1 MFARRCERVAG
12 ALASIGLQRGD
23 RVAVLAANCHRY
35 AELYLGV
42 PAAGMVLVPLNIR
55 LAAAELADIVKAA
68 RPRLLV
74 VDRDPGSLAGAVERV
89 LWLDEWDTL
98 VDASAG
104 GLVGAGGSEDDLA
117 VVYFT
122 SGTTGRPKGV
132 MLSHRNLVANS
143 LHKTI
148 ACDLQPSDVFL
159 AAGPFFHVAG
169 TAPVLSM
176 IWLGGSLVV
185 LPGFDAA
192 TCLDTI
198 EHHGVTVC
206 MPVPTMLAALA
217 DEQCRR
223 PRDLTSLRLIGHAGG
238 PITTSLIRYAHDTF
252 PAAELAQYYGA
263 TETAAIVTCLG
274 HEERLLEGGPLGSVG
289 QPVVG
294 VAVDVVDAGGRSCAA
309 GDVGEVVV
317 RGPNVTTGY
326 WEDAEA
332 TAAAFFGEWYRTGDV
347 GYSDEEGNLW
357 LLDRA
362 KDMIVTGGENVY
374 SIEVEEVLA
383 RHPAVVECAV
393 FGIPDEQW
401 VEAVHAVVVVGD
413 AQIGDGL
420 ATELREHCRASIA
433 GFKVPKRIEVRT
445 EPLPKSG
452 PGKVLKR
459 QLRAPYWEPA
469 GR

>member
-1 MFARRCERVAG
+1 
-12 ALASIGLQRGD
+12 
-23 RVAVLAANCHRY
+23 
-35 AELYLGV
+35 
-42 PAAGMVLVPLNIR
+42 
-55 LAAAELADIVKAA
+55 
-68 RPRLLV
+68 
-74 VDRDPGSLAGAVERV
+74 
-89 LWLDEWDTL
+89 
-98 VDASAG
+98 
-104 GLVGAGGSEDDLA
+104 
-117 VVYFT
+117 
-122 SGTTGRPKGV
+122 
-132 MLSHRNLVANS
+132 
-143 LHKTI
+143 
-148 ACDLQPSDVFL
+148 
-159 AAGPFFHVAG
+159 
-169 TAPVLSM
+169 
-176 IWLGGSLVV
+176 
-185 LPGFDAA
+185 
-192 TCLDTI
+192 
-198 EHHGVTVC
+198 
-206 MPVPTMLAALA
+206 
-217 DEQCRR
+217 
-223 PRDLTSLRLIGHAGG
+223 
-238 PITTSLIRYAHDTF
+238 
-252 PAAELAQYYGA
+252 
-263 TETAAIVTCLG
+263 VTCLG

-347 GYSDEEGNLW
+347 GYSDQEGNLW

-401 VEAVHAVVVVGD
+401 VEAVHAVVVVDD
-413 AQIGDGL
+413 AQVNDGL
-420 ATELREHCRASIA
+420 VTELREHCRASIA